1 MQAEESNVDSRH
13 AKESVIDFLYKYGT
27 ILVIVAVIL
36 FFSMIN
42 EYFFTYS
49 NLTDILRSIS
59 IVTLV
64 AIGVTFSLI
73 VNGFDLSVGSV
84 VSLSTVVSA
93 SLMVWYQ
100 QGIVVTLL
108 VPVLLGVLIG
118 WFNAVMIVKVRIPD
132 LLATLATLYIV
143 KGIHLTYTRGYSVYS
158 RMPLTDGTTAPGKLD
173 DWFLWLGQGYV
184 ASIPVPVVLMLVA
197 VIAVHIYL
205 TYTRQGRLLYVTG
218 GNAEA
223 ARLSGV
229 PVNRY
234 RTLAYVLSGLFCGI
248 AGILLAARIGT
259 GQVDGGGPLLM
270 DAVAAAFVGY
280 SVFGAGKPNVIG
292 TFFGAVLI
300 GVMLNGLT
308 MLNLPYYAHDIVKGA
323 VLLLA
328 LAATYYQLRR
338 KAV

>member
-1 MQAEESNVDSRH
+1 MTNKSS
-13 AKESVIDFLYKYGT
+13 KEQVLDFLYKYAT
-27 ILVIVAVIL
+27 IMVIAAVIL
-36 FFSMIN
+36 FFSIIN

-49 NLTDILRSIS
+49 NLTEILRAIS

-73 VNGFDLSVGSV
+73 VNGFDMSVGST

-93 SLMVWYQ
+93 SMMIWFQ
-100 QGIVVTLL
+100 QNLLLTLL
-108 VPVLLGVLIG
+108 IPVILGLLVGL
-118 WFNAVMIVKVRIPD
+118 FNALMIVKIRIPD

-143 KGIHLTYTRGYSVYS
+143 KGIHLTYTSGYSIYPN
-158 RMPLTDGTTAPGKLD
+158 MAMQDGSTAPGKLNE
-173 DWFLWLGQGYV
+173 WFVWLGQGQI
-184 ASIPVPVVLMLVA
+184 ASVPVPVILMVVA
-197 VIAVHIYL
+197 VIVVHIFL
-205 TYTRQGRLLYVTG
+205 NYTRHGRILYITG

-223 ARLSGV
+223 ARLSGI

-234 RTLAYVLSGLFCGI
+234 RTLAYVLSGLFCGL

-259 GQVDGGGPLLM
+259 GQVDGGAPLLM

-292 TFFGAVLI
+292 TFLGAVLI
-300 GVMLNGLT
+300 GVLLNGLT
-308 MLNLPYYAHDIVKGA
+308 MLNVPYYAHDIVKGT
-323 VLLLA
+323 VLMAA
-328 LAATYYQLRR
+328 LAVTYYQLRR